1 MKDIEFKDSLV
12 SVTNGLANIR
22 NAQSTNSIVSKRIL
36 YPELR
41 QIYKTGLGSKI
52 VRIKAGYALND
63 TIQFEKKDQKE
74 YYEKHIAQHVK
85 DATKF
90 MLGFGRGIIVLM
102 EPGANL
108 SKPLKSNNVNL
119 DTIKLKSFSGDMVS
133 VAQASMNLTSD
144 RYMKPTVYVVRGQRI
159 HWTRVIDF
167 NYVLPSEFELPS
179 YFYGGMSE
187 FELIYPQLINDG
199 VVERATPVILEKN
212 STLFYKLQG
221 FKKSVQE
228 GQQDNILKYF
238 STLESARSIYGAGI
252 IDGDDEIAEVSQT
265 LSNLSEADQITLR
278 RLAMVTGIPIAILV
292 GESVKGLNSTGDS
305 EMKVFQDNTENMQSD
320 YLLTP
325 INSLMSKL
333 GLPPIKFKENQSETP
348 LVRVQYDAIVIE
360 NAFKLFQMG
369 EDHSK
374 YLEEKDI
381 TEKDKYSKFFK
392 PKDDELDE
400 DELDEEELMEENK
413 QELDANNEKV
423 GE

>member
-74 YYEKHIAQHVK
+74 YYDKHIAQQVK

-348 LVRVQYDAIVIE
+348 LVKVEYESKAIE

-369 EDHSK
+369 EDHAA
-374 YLEEKDI
+374 YLEDKGIIEKDQFS
-381 TEKDKYSKFFK
+381 TFF
-392 PKDDELDE
+392 EEVQE
-400 DELDEEELMEENK
+400 DELEEDPEELMEENK
-413 QELDANNEKV
+413 QELDVNNDKV